1 MIKIDKSSVTISG
14 FKPLV
19 EEELVEVLKTC
30 RKVLG
35 EETYNNCIKRATLTD
50 EENRRE
56 VQRKFVEF
64 WEKFLKDKEN

>member
-1 MIKIDKSSVTISG
+1 MIKVDKNSIAILG

-35 EETYNNCIKRATLTD
+35 EEVYNNCIKRATLTD

-56 VQRKFVEF
+56 AQRKFVEF
-64 WEKFLKDKEN
+64 WEKFLKDKED

>member
-1 MIKIDKSSVTISG
+1 MIKVDKSSVTISG

-19 EEELVEVLKTC
+19 EEELIEVLKTC

-35 EETYNNCIKRATLTD
+35 EETYNNCIKRAALTD

-56 VQRKFVEF
+56 VQRRFVEF

>member
-1 MIKIDKSSVTISG
+1 MIKIDKNSVTISG
-14 FKPLV
+14 FKPIVV
-19 EEELVEVLKTC
+19 EEFVEVLKTC

-56 VQRKFVEF
+56 AQRKFVEF

>member
-1 MIKIDKSSVTISG
+1 MIKVGKNSVAISG

-35 EETYNNCIKRATLTD
+35 EEAYNNCIKRVTLTD

-56 VQRKFVEF
+56 TQRKFVEF

>member
-1 MIKIDKSSVTISG
+1 MIKIDKNSVTISG
-14 FKPLV
+14 FKPILV
-19 EEELVEVLKTC
+19 EEFVEVLKTC

-56 VQRKFVEF
+56 AQRKFVEF

>member
-1 MIKIDKSSVTISG
+1 MIKIDGDNVAISG

-56 VQRKFVEF
+56 AQRKFVEF